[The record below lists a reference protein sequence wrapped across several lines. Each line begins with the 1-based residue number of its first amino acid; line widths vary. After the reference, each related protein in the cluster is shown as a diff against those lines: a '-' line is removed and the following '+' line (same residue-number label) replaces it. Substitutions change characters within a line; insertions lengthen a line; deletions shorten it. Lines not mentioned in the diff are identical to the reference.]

1 MTNNLVNSNEIS
13 FSTGRLHK
21 SYNEDRSSAQHLQD
35 KEALCMS
42 DHKKLYDEVFD
53 LLEKHDSWMQNT
65 INLIASENVSSPAV
79 RSAIVSDFRDRY
91 AEGWPGERVYAGC
104 KYIDEVELITIDLA
118 KKLFKAD
125 FADVRPI
132 SGVVANLAMYTAVM
146 DPGDRMLALSIA
158 HGGHIS
164 HARRNLGGTAGAIRG
179 HKVRNWIFDD
189 KEFNID
195 IDASIDLIK
204 KLQDKGD
211 EIKFLLFG
219 GSVFPFPHPVKEF
232 RDIADEYGMTIGY
245 DSAHVSGLIAAG
257 LFQDPLREGA
267 DIMTASTHKT
277 MPGPQHGI
285 VLAKEEFAEPIKRAS
300 FPGLLSNHHLHNVAG
315 LAVVL
320 VEMMEFGDEYM
331 DQILKNAKALA
342 QSLHERGWSVIG
354 EHIGFTE
361 SHVILVDV
369 TESPMKDGRTVEEE
383 LENANIVLN
392 RNLLPWDKKRG
403 RDYKTPGGIRLGT
416 SELTRL
422 GMKESE
428 MDAVAEFMH
437 RLVMKGE
444 KTKKIAADV
453 SEFRKEYQKVH
464 FAFDTETDAY
474 AHLRFM

>member
-1 MTNNLVNSNEIS
+1 MSEL
-13 FSTGRLHK
+13 
-21 SYNEDRSSAQHLQD
+21 
-35 KEALCMS
+35 S
-42 DHKKLYDEVFD
+42 DHKELYNQVFD
-53 LLEKHDSWMQNT
+53 LIEQHDTWMQNT
-65 INLIASENVSSPAV
+65 LNLIASENVSSPAV
-79 RSAIVSDFRDRY
+79 RSAIVCDFRDRY

-104 KYIDEVELITIDLA
+104 KYIDKVELITIDLA
-118 KKLFKAD
+118 RKLFNAE

-132 SGVVANLAMYTAVM
+132 SGVVANLAMYTATM
-146 DPGDRMLALSIA
+146 DPGDRMMALSIA

-164 HARRNLGGTAGAIRG
+164 HARRDLGGTAGQIRG

-189 KEFNID
+189 EEFNID
-195 IDASIDLIK
+195 VDGSMALIK
-204 KLQDKGD
+204 KLHDKGD

-232 RDIADEYGMTIGY
+232 REIADEYGMTIGY
-245 DSAHVSGLIAAG
+245 DSAHVSGLIAAKR
-257 LFQDPLREGA
+257 FQDPFGEGA

-285 VLAKEEFAEPIKRAS
+285 VLAKEDFAEAIKRAS

-320 VEMMEFGDEYM
+320 AELMEFGVEYM

-342 QSLHERGWSVIG
+342 QSLHERGWQVIA
-354 EHIGFTE
+354 EHKGFTE
-361 SHVILVDV
+361 SHTILVDV
-369 TESPMKDGRTVEEE
+369 TETPMKDGRVVEEQ
-383 LENANIVLN
+383 LEDANVVLN

-403 RDYKTPGGIRLGT
+403 RDYRTPGGIRLGT

-437 RLVMKGE
+437 RVVMKGE
-444 KTKKIAADV
+444 DIKRVAADV
-453 SEFRKEYQKVH
+453 SEFRKDYQKVH
-464 FAFDTETDAY
+464 YAFDTETDAY

>member
-1 MTNNLVNSNEIS
+1 
-13 FSTGRLHK
+13 
-21 SYNEDRSSAQHLQD
+21 
-35 KEALCMS
+35 MS
-42 DHKKLYDEVFD
+42 EHKKLYDSVFN
-53 LLEKHDSWMQNT
+53 LIEHHDKWMQT
-65 INLIASENVSSPAV
+65 TLNLIASENVSSPAV
-79 RSAIVSDFRDRY
+79 RSAIVCDFRDRY

-118 KKLFKAD
+118 KKLFNAE

-132 SGVVANLAMYTAVM
+132 SGVVANLAMYTAAM
-146 DPGDRMLALSIA
+146 EPMERMMALSIA

-164 HARRNLGGTAGAIRG
+164 HARKDLGGTAGQIRG
-179 HKVRNWIFDD
+179 HKVRNWVFDD
-189 KEFNID
+189 TEFNID
-195 IDASIDLIK
+195 VDASMKLIRDL
-204 KLQDKGD
+204 QEKGD

-232 RDIADEYGMTIGY
+232 REIADEYGMTIGY

-257 LFQDPLREGA
+257 FFQDPLREGA
-267 DIMTASTHKT
+267 DMMTASTHKT

-285 VLAKEEFAEPIKRAS
+285 ILAKEMFADAIKRAS

-320 VEMMEFGDEYM
+320 AEMTEFGVDYSK
-331 DQILKNAKALA
+331 QIMKNAKALA
-342 QSLHERGWSVIG
+342 QSLHERGWQVIA
-354 EHIGFTE
+354 EHKGFTE

-369 TESPMKDGRTVEEE
+369 TETPLKDGATVEET
-383 LENANIVLN
+383 LEDANIVLN

-403 RDYKTPGGIRLGT
+403 RDYRTPGGIRLGT

-428 MDAVAEFMH
+428 MDTVAEFMT
-437 RLVMKGE
+437 RVVMRGE
-444 KTKKIAADV
+444 DFKKIAEEV
-453 SEFRKEYQKVH
+453 GEFRKDYQKVYY
-464 FAFDTETDAY
+464 AFDTETPAY

>member
-1 MTNNLVNSNEIS
+1 
-13 FSTGRLHK
+13 
-21 SYNEDRSSAQHLQD
+21 
-35 KEALCMS
+35 MS
-42 DHKKLYDEVFD
+42 DHKKLYDEVFG
-53 LLEKHDSWMQNT
+53 LLEKHDTWMQNT

-104 KYIDEVELITIDLA
+104 KYIDEVELICIELA
-118 KKLFKAD
+118 ERLFKAE
-125 FADVRPI
+125 FADVRPV
-132 SGVVANLAMYTAVM
+132 SGVVANLVMYTAVM
-146 DPGDRMLALSIA
+146 APLDRMMALSIA

-164 HARRNLGGTAGAIRG
+164 HARKNLGGTAGAIRG

-189 KEFNID
+189 NEFNID
-195 IDASIDLIK
+195 VDASMKLIK
-204 KLQDKGD
+204 KMHADGK
-211 EIKFLLFG
+211 EIKLLLFG

-232 RDIADEYGMTIGY
+232 REIADEYEMKIGY

-285 VLAKEEFAEPIKRAS
+285 VLSKAEFAEPIKKAS
-300 FPGLLSNHHLHNVAG
+300 FPGMLSNHHLHNVAG

-320 VEMMEFGDEYM
+320 AELTEFGDAYM

-342 QSLHERGWSVIG
+342 QALHERGWKVIA
-354 EHIGFTE
+354 EHKGFTE
-361 SHVILVDV
+361 SHVVLADISD
-369 TESPMKDGRTVEEE
+369 SPMKNGRTVEEE
-383 LENANIVLN
+383 LENANIVIN
-392 RNLLPWDKKRG
+392 RNLLPWDKKMG

-416 SELTRL
+416 SEMTRL

-428 MDAVAEFMH
+428 MDAIAELMH
-437 RLVMKGE
+437 RVVMKGE
-444 KTKKIAADV
+444 DVNKIAAEV
-453 SEFRKEYQKVH
+453 AEFRKDYQKVH
-464 FAFDTETDAY
+464 YAFDTDTPAY

>member
-1 MTNNLVNSNEIS
+1 
-13 FSTGRLHK
+13 
-21 SYNEDRSSAQHLQD
+21 
-35 KEALCMS
+35 MS
-42 DHKKLYDEVFD
+42 EHKKLYDEVFG
-53 LLEKHDSWMQNT
+53 LIEKHDDWMSKT

-79 RSAIVSDFRDRY
+79 RSAIVCDFRDRY

-118 KKLFKAD
+118 KKLFKAE

-132 SGVVANLAMYTAVM
+132 SGVVANLAMYTAAM
-146 DPGDRMLALSIA
+146 EPMERMMALSIA

-164 HARRNLGGTAGAIRG
+164 HARKDLGGTAGQIRG
-179 HKVRNWIFDD
+179 HKVRNWVFDD
-189 KEFNID
+189 TEFNID
-195 IDASIDLIK
+195 IDASMKLIK
-204 KLQDKGD
+204 DLQEKGD

-232 RDIADEYGMTIGY
+232 REIADEYGMTIGY

-257 LFQDPLREGA
+257 FFQDPLREGA
-267 DIMTASTHKT
+267 DMMTASTHKT

-285 VLAKEEFAEPIKRAS
+285 ILAKEEFADRIKRAS

-320 VEMMEFGDEYM
+320 AEMTEFGVEYST
-331 DQILKNAKALA
+331 QIMKNAKALA
-342 QSLHERGWSVIG
+342 QALHERGWSVIG
-354 EHIGFTE
+354 EHKGFTE
-361 SHVILVDV
+361 SHVVLVDV
-369 TESPMKDGRTVEEE
+369 TETPMKDGAAVEEN
-383 LENANIVLN
+383 LEDANIIIN

-428 MDAVAEFMH
+428 MDAVAEFLD
-437 RLVMKGE
+437 RVVMKGE
-444 KTKKIAADV
+444 DVKKIATEVA
-453 SEFRKEYQKVH
+453 EFRKEYQKVH
-464 FAFDTETDAY
+464 YAFDTDTLAY
-474 AHLRFM
+474 AHLRFK

>member
-1 MTNNLVNSNEIS
+1 VSELTE
-13 FSTGRLHK
+13 
-21 SYNEDRSSAQHLQD
+21 
-35 KEALCMS
+35 
-42 DHKKLYDEVFD
+42 HKKLYDQVFD
-53 LLEKHDSWMQNT
+53 LIEKHDTWMQNT

-79 RSAIVSDFRDRY
+79 RSAIVCDFRDRY

-104 KYIDEVELITIDLA
+104 KFIDEVELITIDLA
-118 KKLFKAD
+118 KKLFNAP

-132 SGVVANLAMYTAVM
+132 SGVVANLAMYTAAM
-146 DPGDRMLALSIA
+146 DTNERMLALSIA

-164 HARRNLGGTAGAIRG
+164 HARKNLGGTAGAIRG
-179 HKVRNWIFDD
+179 HKVRNWVFNDE
-189 KEFNID
+189 EFNID
-195 IDASIDLIK
+195 VDASIDLIK
-204 KLQDKGD
+204 KLQNKGD

-245 DSAHVSGLIAAG
+245 DSAHVSGLITAG
-257 LFQDPLREGA
+257 RFQDPLREGA
-267 DIMTASTHKT
+267 DMMTASTHKT

-285 VLAKEEFAEPIKRAS
+285 ILAQEEFAEPIKRAS

-320 VEMMEFGDEYM
+320 AELMEFGVEYM

-342 QSLHERGWSVIG
+342 QSLHERGWQVIA
-354 EHIGFTE
+354 EHKGFTE

-369 TESPMKDGRTVEEE
+369 TETPMKDGRTVEEE
-383 LENANIVLN
+383 LENANIVIN

-428 MDAVAEFMH
+428 MDAVAELMT

-444 KTKKIAADV
+444 KTEKIAADA
-453 SEFRKEYQKVH
+453 SEFRKDFQKVH
-464 FAFDTETDAY
+464 YAFDTETDAY

>member
-1 MTNNLVNSNEIS
+1 VSELTE
-13 FSTGRLHK
+13 
-21 SYNEDRSSAQHLQD
+21 
-35 KEALCMS
+35 
-42 DHKKLYDEVFD
+42 HKKLYDQVFD
-53 LLEKHDSWMQNT
+53 LIEKHDTWMQNT

-79 RSAIVSDFRDRY
+79 RSAIVCDFRDRY

-118 KKLFKAD
+118 KKLFNAP

-132 SGVVANLAMYTAVM
+132 SGVVANLAMYTAAM
-146 DPGDRMLALSIA
+146 DTNERMLALSIA

-164 HARRNLGGTAGAIRG
+164 HARKNLGGTAGAIRG
-179 HKVRNWIFDD
+179 HKVRNWVFNDE
-189 KEFNID
+189 EFNID
-195 IDASIDLIK
+195 VDASIELIK
-204 KLQDKGD
+204 KLQNKGD

-257 LFQDPLREGA
+257 MFQDPLREGA
-267 DIMTASTHKT
+267 DMMTASTHKT

-285 VLAKEEFAEPIKRAS
+285 ILAKEEFADAIKFAS

-320 VEMMEFGDEYM
+320 AELMEFGNEYM
-331 DQILKNAKALA
+331 AQILKNAKALA
-342 QSLHERGWSVIG
+342 QSLHERGWQVIA
-354 EHIGFTE
+354 EHKGFTE

-369 TESPMKDGRTVEEE
+369 TETPMKDGRKVEEE
-383 LENANIVLN
+383 LENANIVIN

-403 RDYKTPGGIRLGT
+403 RDYKKPGGIRLGT

-428 MDAVAEFMH
+428 MDAVAELMT

-444 KTKKIAADV
+444 KTEKIAADA
-453 SEFRKEYQKVH
+453 SEFRKDYQKVH
-464 FAFDTETDAY
+464 YAFDTETDAY

>member
-1 MTNNLVNSNEIS
+1 
-13 FSTGRLHK
+13 
-21 SYNEDRSSAQHLQD
+21 
-35 KEALCMS
+35 
-42 DHKKLYDEVFD
+42 LYDSVFD
-53 LLEKHDSWMQNT
+53 LLEKHDIWMQNT

-104 KYIDEVELITIDLA
+104 KYIDEVELICIDLA
-118 KKLFKAD
+118 KKLFNAP

-132 SGVVANLAMYTAVM
+132 SGVVANLAMYTAAM
-146 DPGDRMLALSIA
+146 DPGDRMMALSIA

-179 HKVRNWIFDD
+179 HKVRNWVFDD
-189 KEFNID
+189 EEFNID
-195 IDASIDLIK
+195 VDASLELIR
-204 KLQDKGD
+204 KLHNKGD

-232 RDIADEYGMTIGY
+232 REIADEYGMSIGY
-245 DSAHVSGLIAAG
+245 DSAHVTGLIGAG
-257 LFQDPLREGA
+257 YFQDPLREGA
-267 DIMTASTHKT
+267 DMMTLSTHKT
-277 MPGPQHGI
+277 LPGPQHGC
-285 VLAKEEFAEPIKRAS
+285 VVAKEEWAEKIKFAS

-315 LAVVL
+315 LAVAFA
-320 VEMMEFGDEYM
+320 EMIEFGKDYM
-331 DQILKNAKALA
+331 SQILKNAKALA
-342 QSLHERGWSVIG
+342 QSLNERGWSVIA
-354 EHIGFTE
+354 EHKGFTE

-369 TESPMKDGRTVEEE
+369 TETPMKDGRTVEEE

-403 RDYKTPGGIRLGT
+403 RDYKAPGGIRLGT

-428 MDAVAEFMH
+428 MDAVAEFMT
-437 RLVMKGE
+437 RLVIKGD
-444 KTKKIAADV
+444 KTDKIAAEV

-464 FAFDTETDAY
+464 YAFDTDTDAY